1 MYTTRHSRRTIHRAG
16 GGLIAAVMAA
26 AMTFTAG
33 TVNADHASEMR
44 FGVPTWP
51 GVTVKS
57 EVAAQ
62 LLQHMGYDTDQMNAS
77 PAVILNSL
85 ANDDLDIYLGGW
97 MPTQRD
103 MLDPL
108 EEAGDVRVLTE
119 NISDAVMGIA
129 VPAYVRDAGVK
140 TEEDLAEYADE
151 FDRTI
156 HGIEAGSGFND
167 SIQEAIDNDRHG
179 LGDWQLLPSS
189 TSAMLAEVERAV
201 DREEWIIFLGWEP
214 HWMNIT
220 LDFHYIEAVGD
231 REIAETTS
239 DVLTIGNPAML
250 DAHPHVERFLTQYR
264 VPKDVQS
271 AWILEYDRED
281 RAADEVARDWIGD
294 NLDLVGEWLDGVET
308 RDGDGAIDAVRAAY

>member
-1 MYTTRHSRRTIHRAG
+1 MHTTTQTHGTFRGSAG
-16 GGLIAAVMAA
+16 GVLAAVMAA
-26 AMTFTAG
+26 ALTFTAG
-33 TVNADHASEMR
+33 AVNADHASEMR

-85 ANDDLDIYLGGW
+85 ADDDLDIYMGGW
-97 MPTQRD
+97 MPTQRE

-108 EEAGDVRVLTE
+108 EESGDVRVLTE
-119 NISDAVMGIA
+119 NIADAVMGIA
-129 VPAYVRDAGVK
+129 VPEYVRDAGVR

-167 SIQEAIDNDRHG
+167 SIQEAIDSDRHG
-179 LGDWQLLPSS
+179 LGGWQLLPSS
-189 TSAMLAEVERAV
+189 TSAMLAEVQRAV

-214 HWMNIT
+214 HWMNVV

-239 DVLTIGNPAML
+239 DVLTVGNPVML

-264 VPKDVQS
+264 VPKDEQS
-271 AWILEYDRED
+271 AWILEFDRED
-281 RAADEVARDWIGD
+281 READEVAHEWIGN
-294 NLDLVGEWLDGVET
+294 NLDLVAEWLDGVET
-308 RDGDGAIDAVRAAY
+308 RDGDAAIDAVRAAY

>member
-1 MYTTRHSRRTIHRAG
+1 MHTTTQTHRTVRRAG
-16 GGLIAAVMAA
+16 GGVVAA
-26 AMTFTAG
+26 AMATAMTFGAG
-33 TVNADHASEMR
+33 AVNADHASEMR

-62 LLQHMGYDTDQMNAS
+62 LLEHMGYDTDQMNAS
-77 PAVILNSL
+77 PSVILNSL
-85 ANDDLDIYLGGW
+85 ASDELDIYLGSW

-108 EEAGDVRVLTE
+108 EEAGEVEVLTK

-129 VPAYVRDAGVK
+129 VPEYVRDAGVK
-140 TEEDLAEYADE
+140 TEEDLAEHADE
-151 FDRTI
+151 FDHTI
-156 HGIEAGSGFND
+156 HGIEAGSGFNE
-167 SIQEAIDNDRHG
+167 SIQEAIDSDRHG
-179 LGDWQLLPSS
+179 LGDWELMPSS
-189 TSAMLAEVERAV
+189 TSAMLAEVQRAV

-214 HWMNIT
+214 HWMNVT

-239 DVLTIGNPAML
+239 DVLTVGNPVML
-250 DAHPHVERFLTQYR
+250 DAHPHVERFLTQYE

-271 AWILEYDRED
+271 EWILEYDREERD
-281 RAADEVARDWIGD
+281 ADEVAREWIGD
-294 NLDLVGEWLDGVET
+294 NMELVAEWLDGVET
-308 RDGDGAIDAVRAAY
+308 RDGDDAMDAVRAAY